1 MSRIVA
7 LDLARVGAAAWRDG
21 GSIRTR
27 QFVLA
32 KRTAS
37 VEEKTEFL
45 LAWLTELFAEVG
57 PESVSV
63 ENDTGRGLGARTLR
77 AYHAVAGIA
86 ARRAGASYRQ
96 DINAVRARK
105 YGLGYGAGSKDQ
117 NVAKARMLF
126 RLAPEL
132 TDDEVDAVVL
142 LVATEHLDRA
152 DELIAVAERERKMR
166 EAAVRRAA
174 KKAER
179 LAAKATTGG
188 PTP

>member
-1 MSRIVA
+1 M
-7 LDLARVGAAAWRDG
+7 LA
-21 GSIRTR
+21 SERTP
-27 QFVLA
+27 
-32 KRTAS
+32 

-45 LAWLTELFAEVG
+45 LAWLTELFLEVR

-63 ENDTGRGLGARTLR
+63 EDDTGRGSGARTLR

-105 YGLGYGAGSKDQ
+105 YALGYGAGTKES
-117 NVAKARMLF
+117 NVAKARVLF
-126 RLAPEL
+126 RLPPEL

-142 LVATEHLDRA
+142 LVATENLDRA
-152 DELIAVAERERKMR
+152 DELLAVAKREQKMR
-166 EAAVRRAA
+166 DAAARRAA
-174 KKAER
+174 KRAER
-179 LAAKATTGG
+179 LAAKVAVGG